1 MDAGS
6 TPNTR
11 GIVNGMDTPLSAA
24 RVAELVGLI
33 RATSGET
40 RPVRAPFTDEVI
52 AQIPVSSLDDVDAA
66 FVAARRAQSSWAA
79 TPLAERK
86 QVLRKFQ
93 RLLVEHQD
101 ELMDLIQLEGGKV
114 RRDAWVEIMHTSLNA
129 RYYRRTLA
137 KHLKPERRNPAAP
150 VLVSVRVH
158 HAPKGVVGVISPWN
172 YPLTMAI
179 PDGLAA
185 IAAGNAVVQKPDSQ
199 TPLSM
204 LAGLALLQEAGLPDD
219 LWQVVYGSG
228 SVIGAA
234 IIDQADYLCFTGST
248 ATGIGIAKKL
258 ADRLVGASLEL
269 GGKNPMIVLPGAD
282 VERTAAGA
290 VGACFHGTG
299 QTCVSIERMYVH
311 DSIYE
316 DFVNAFARRA
326 EALEI
331 GPGAS
336 WDTEIGSL
344 VSADQLEG
352 VVKHIEDAV
361 ANGAS
366 IVAGGRARP
375 DLGPFFHEP
384 TILAGVTNAA
394 ACYGEE
400 TFGPLVSLYRYTDVE
415 DAVRSANE
423 GEYGLNAS
431 IWGPER
437 DAKKIAPRIKAGTVN
452 INEGFMANFASIDT
466 PMGGMRM
473 SGTGRRHG
481 REGILRYTEPQ
492 TVAVQRIVPTLLP
505 ESIPFETRSKLWTFI
520 VGKLGWMV
528 KP

>member
-1 MDAGS
+1 MSVETSISD
-6 TPNTR
+6 
-11 GIVNGMDTPLSAA
+11 A

-33 RATSGET
+33 RSTSGET
-40 RPVRAPFTDEVI
+40 RPLRAPFTDEEI

-66 FVAARRAQSSWAA
+66 FVAARAAQESWAA
-79 TPLAERK
+79 TPLAQRK
-86 QVLRKFQ
+86 RVLRNFQ
-93 RLLVEHQD
+93 RLLSEHQD
-101 ELMDLIQLEGGKV
+101 EILDLIQLEGGKV

-129 RYYRRTLA
+129 RYYRRTLD
-137 KHLKPERRNPAAP
+137 KHLKPERRNPGAP
-150 VLVSVRVH
+150 VLMGMRVH
-158 HAPKGVVGVISPWN
+158 HTPKGVVGVISPWN

-179 PDGLAA
+179 PDALAA

-199 TPLSM
+199 SPLTM
-204 LAGLALLQEAGLPDD
+204 IAALALLREAGLPDD
-219 LWQVVYGSG
+219 VWQVVSGSG
-228 SVIGAA
+228 SVVGAA
-234 IIDQADYLCFTGST
+234 IIDQADYICFTGST

-290 VGACFHGTG
+290 IHACFHGAG
-299 QTCVSIERMYVH
+299 QTCVSIERLYVH
-311 DSIYE
+311 DSLYDE
-316 DFVNAFARRA
+316 FRNAFARRV

-331 GPGAS
+331 GPGDS

-344 VSADQLEG
+344 VSADQVEG
-352 VVKHIEDAV
+352 VVKHIDDAI
-361 ANGAS
+361 ANGATV
-366 IVAGGRARP
+366 VAGGKARP

-384 TILAGVTNAA
+384 TVLEGVTSAA

-400 TFGPLVSLYRYTDVE
+400 TFGPLVSLYRYSDVE
-415 DAVRSANE
+415 DAVRLANE
-423 GEYGLNAS
+423 GDYGLNAS
-431 IWGPER
+431 VWGPER
-437 DAKKIAPRIKAGTVN
+437 DAKRIAPRIKAGTINV
-452 INEGFMANFASIDT
+452 NEGFMANFASIDT

-492 TVAVQRIVPTLLP
+492 TVAVQRMVPTLLP
-505 ESIPFETRSKLWTFI
+505 DRIPFRTRSRIWSFI
-520 VGKLGWMV
+520 VNKLGWMV